1 MSHTQAAARPGAFPL
16 SSLFNNTR
24 AAVRR
29 VLGRI
34 VVPVESTA
42 EMNDIW
48 RLYRLRPASVPA
60 YAGTPDGLTRP
71 DDATQ
76 QR

>member
-1 MSHTQAAARPGAFPL
+1 MSHTQAAARPGAFSL

-24 AAVRR
+24 VAVRR

-48 RLYRLRPASVPA
+48 RLYRLTPISDSARPVVADTA
-60 YAGTPDGLTRP
+60 CEAGKR
-71 DDATQ
+71 
-76 QR
+76 